1 MMSFKMSPSTRE
13 IPYIYA
19 FLRASKEGKATPDS
33 KPRLFLHGCRGDI
46 PILAPAA
53 LNGSSLND
61 TKIGLHTGDSGKI
74 KWRHVWSLKAV
85 FF

>member
-13 IPYIYA
+13 IPYTR
-19 FLRASKEGKATPDS
+19 FWSSKEGKATPDS

-46 PILAPAA
+46 PIVAPAA

-61 TKIGLHTGDSGKI
+61 CLLGCIQVILVG
-74 KWRHVWSLKAV
+74 
-85 FF
+85 

>member
-13 IPYIYA
+13 IPYNA
-19 FLRASKEGKATPDS
+19 FLRAFKEGKATTDS

-46 PILAPAA
+46 PIVAPAA

-61 TKIGLHTGDSGKI
+61 RLLGCIQVILVG
-74 KWRHVWSLKAV
+74 
-85 FF
+85 

>member
-13 IPYIYA
+13 IHISTL
-19 FLRASKEGKATPDS
+19 FCGHLKEGKATPDS

-61 TKIGLHTGDSGKI
+61 RLLGCIQVILVG
-74 KWRHVWSLKAV
+74 
-85 FF
+85 